1 MFTSMS
7 VVFDAA
13 AKTVIDTVESKK
25 AIEITKSTKSR
36 IIFLFIRPH
45 VAYKFGKPIYK
56 HYYI

>member
-13 AKTVIDTVESKK
+13 AKTVIDTVENKK
-25 AIEITKSTKSR
+25 TIEIAKSTKSS
-36 IIFLFIRPH
+36 ITFSFIRPH